1 MVDKGTKM
9 KTIASLVASLLLI
22 AALPVLAHH
31 SFQAE
36 FDTSKPVT
44 LKGVVTKVEWMNP
57 HAWFYIDVTAAD
69 GKLEHWQCETG
80 APIELLRRGWRKN
93 DLKIGDQVTVE
104 AYRAKDSTN
113 TVSARVVTFPD
124 GKKVFSGSASDN
136 GPTKQDQPTT
146 TSTSR

>member
-1 MVDKGTKM
+1 MIDKGLSM
-9 KTIASLVASLLLI
+9 KTIGSLVAVLLLI
-22 AALPVLAHH
+22 AAIPVLAHH

-57 HAWFYIDVTAAD
+57 HAWFYIDATTAD

-80 APIELLRRGWRKN
+80 APIELLRRGWRKT

-104 AYRAKDSTN
+104 AFRAKDSTN

-124 GKKVFSGSASDN
+124 GRKVFSGSASDN
-136 GPTKQDQPTT
+136 GPKQDQPTATT
-146 TSTSR
+146 TSR

>member
-1 MVDKGTKM
+1 M
-9 KTIASLVASLLLI
+9 KTIAWFVAALTLI
-22 AALPVLAHH
+22 AGVPVLAHH

-57 HAWFYIDVTAAD
+57 HAWFYIDVTTAD

-93 DLKIGDQVTVE
+93 DLKTGDQVTVE

-113 TVSARVVTFPD
+113 TVSARVVTFAD
-124 GKKVFSGSASDN
+124 GRKVFSGSASDN
-136 GPTKQDQPTT
+136 GPKQEPTT
-146 TSTSR
+146 TTSR

>member
-1 MVDKGTKM
+1 MIDKGLSM
-9 KTIASLVASLLLI
+9 KTIGSLVAVLLLI
-22 AALPVLAHH
+22 AAIPVLAHH

-57 HAWFYIDVTAAD
+57 HAWFYIDATTAD

-80 APIELLRRGWRKN
+80 APIELLRRGWRKT
-93 DLKIGDQVTVE
+93 DLKIGDQGTVE
-104 AYRAKDSTN
+104 AFRAKDSTN

-124 GKKVFSGSASDN
+124 GRKVFSGSASDN
-136 GPTKQDQPTT
+136 GPKQDQPTATT
-146 TSTSR
+146 TSR

>member
-1 MVDKGTKM
+1 MFDKGVRM
-9 KTIASLVASLLLI
+9 KNVAFLVATLLL
-22 AALPVLAHH
+22 AAAVPVLAHH

-57 HAWFYIDVTAAD
+57 HAWFYIDVTD
-69 GKLEHWQCETG
+69 ENGKVEHWQCETG

-104 AYRAKDSTN
+104 AFRAKDATN

-124 GKKVFSGSASDN
+124 GKKVFSGSATDN
-136 GPTKQDQPTT
+136 GPNQQQPTT
-146 TSTSR
+146 PPSR

>member
-1 MVDKGTKM
+1 M
-9 KTIASLVASLLLI
+9 KTIAWFVAALSLI
-22 AALPVLAHH
+22 AGVPVLAHH

-57 HAWFYIDVTAAD
+57 HAWFYIDVTTAD

-93 DLKIGDQVTVE
+93 DLKTGDQVTVE

-113 TVSARVVTFPD
+113 TVSARVVTFAD
-124 GKKVFSGSASDN
+124 GRKVFSGSASDN
-136 GPTKQDQPTT
+136 GPKQEPTT
-146 TSTSR
+146 TTSR

>member
-1 MVDKGTKM
+1 M
-9 KTIASLVASLLLI
+9 KTLASIIAPLLMI
-22 AALPVLAHH
+22 AAGPVLAHH

-57 HAWFYIDVTAAD
+57 HAWFYIDVTD
-69 GKLEHWQCETG
+69 ENGKVEHWQCETG

-93 DLKIGDQVTVE
+93 DLKIGDQVTVD

-113 TVSARVVTFPD
+113 TISARVVTLPD
-124 GKKVFSGSASDN
+124 GRKVFSGSASDN
-136 GPTKQDQPTT
+136 GPKQDQPTT
-146 TSTSR
+146 SR

>member
-1 MVDKGTKM
+1 MVDNGIPM
-9 KTIASLVASLLLI
+9 KTIASLAVALLLI
-22 AALPVLAHH
+22 AVVPVLAHH

-57 HAWFYIDVTAAD
+57 HAWFYIDVTTAE

-113 TVSARVVTFPD
+113 TVSARVVTFAD
-124 GKKVFSGSASDN
+124 GRKVFSGSASDN
-136 GPTKQDQPTT
+136 GPKEQQ
-146 TSTSR
+146 STAPHADR

>member
-1 MVDKGTKM
+1 M
-9 KTIASLVASLLLI
+9 KTIAPLVASLLLI
-22 AALPVLAHH
+22 AALPILAHH

-36 FDTSKPVT
+36 FDTTKPVT

-57 HAWFYIDVTAAD
+57 HAWFYIDVTTAD

-104 AYRAKDSTN
+104 GFRAKDSTN
-113 TVSARVVTFPD
+113 TASARFVTFAD
-124 GKKVFSGSASDN
+124 GRKVFSGSASDN
-136 GPTKQDQPTT
+136 GPTKQDQPPTT
-146 TSTSR
+146 TSR

>member
-1 MVDKGTKM
+1 M
-9 KTIASLVASLLLI
+9 KTIAWFVAALSLI
-22 AALPVLAHH
+22 AGVPVLAHH

-57 HAWFYIDVTAAD
+57 HAWFYIDVTTAD

-93 DLKIGDQVTVE
+93 DLKTGDQVTVE

-113 TVSARVVTFPD
+113 TVSARVVTFAD
-124 GKKVFSGSASDN
+124 GRKVFSGSASDN
-136 GPTKQDQPTT
+136 GPKQEPTAT
-146 TSTSR
+146 TSR

>member
-1 MVDKGTKM
+1 MVDKGIPM
-9 KTIASLVASLLLI
+9 KTIASLVVALLLI
-22 AALPVLAHH
+22 AVVPILAHH

-57 HAWFYIDVTAAD
+57 HAWFYIDVTTAD

-93 DLKIGDQVTVE
+93 DLKVGDQVTVE
-104 AYRAKDSTN
+104 AFSAKDSTN
-113 TVSARVVTFPD
+113 TVSARVVTFSD
-124 GKKVFSGSASDN
+124 GRKVFSGSARDN

-146 TSTSR
+146 TTSR

>member
-1 MVDKGTKM
+1 M
-9 KTIASLVASLLLI
+9 KAIGSLAALLLI
-22 AALPVLAHH
+22 AAIPVLAHH

-44 LKGVVTKVEWMNP
+44 LKGVVTKLEWMNP
-57 HAWFYIDVTAAD
+57 HAWFYIDVTTAD

-104 AYRAKDSTN
+104 AFRAKDSTN
-113 TVSARVVTFPD
+113 TVSARVVTFSD
-124 GKKVFSGSASDN
+124 GRKVFSGSASDN

-146 TSTSR
+146 TTSR